1 MIPVIPVITAVPYAF
16 PISQTWCTESGL
28 QWPEGV
34 AQVRGF
40 SYDSSHQKCWVQLSN
55 LPETQ
60 GWIRKPIGR

>member
-1 MIPVIPVITAVPYAF
+1 MIPVITAVPYAF